1 MGERDKR
8 VPTVLFV
15 DDEPEICKSLARA
28 LREYG
33 YETESTTDPHQAIE
47 MVERSD
53 YDLAVVDLVMPQM
66 EGIDLVKRLLRVD
79 PRIRCLILTAY
90 GAVESCNR
98 AYQAGIVRYLQK
110 PVSVKVLNEIFIE
123 LLESSRTSLLPLPA
137 LVSLIGDSPKEEP
150 KSLAEAAMP
159 KVVIDEGEP
168 EEPESE
174 EEAVVPPDPN
184 EVTLETFRRSAIKRY
199 LTNAS
204 NLCNGSPKQIAIK
217 AGISLPTVYRL
228 LAEYDVAYD
237 RKSKRKKK
245 EDF

>member
-8 VPTVLFV
+8 IPTVLFV

-33 YETESTTDPHQAIE
+33 YETDSTTDPHQAIE

-66 EGIDLVKRLLRVD
+66 EGISLVKRLLRVD

-110 PVSVKVLNEIFIE
+110 PVSVKVLNEIFTE
-123 LLESSRTSLLPLPA
+123 LLEQSRTSLLPLPA
-137 LVSLIGDSPKEEP
+137 LVSLIGDIPKEEP
-150 KSLAEAAMP
+150 KTLAEAAMP
-159 KVVIDEGEP
+159 EAAIAQD
-168 EEPESE
+168 EPESE
-174 EEAVVPPDPN
+174 EEVIPPDPN
-184 EVTLETFRRSAIKRY
+184 EVTLDTFRRSAIKRY

-204 NLCNGSPKQIAIK
+204 NLCNGSPKQIALK

-237 RKSKRKKK
+237 RKSKRKKRD
-245 EDF
+245 E

>member
-1 MGERDKR
+1 MVERDKR
-8 VPTVLFV
+8 IPTVLFV
-15 DDEPEICKSLARA
+15 DDEPEICRSLARA

-33 YETESTTDPHQAIE
+33 YETESTTDPHKAIE
-47 MVERSD
+47 VVERSD
-53 YDLAVVDLVMPQM
+53 FDLAVIDLVMPQM

-123 LLESSRTSLLPLPA
+123 LLESSRTSILPLPA
-137 LVSLIGDSPKEEP
+137 LVSLINDDKPKEEP

-159 KVVIDEGEP
+159 QVSSTDEEIDDEEVI
-168 EEPESE
+168 
-174 EEAVVPPDPN
+174 PPDPN

-228 LAEYDVAYD
+228 LAEYDVPYD
-237 RKSKRKKK
+237 RKSKKKK
-245 EDF
+245 GDED

>member
-8 VPTVLFV
+8 IPTVLFV
-15 DDEPEICKSLARA
+15 DDEPEICRSLARA

-33 YETESTTDPHQAIE
+33 YETDSTTDPYKALE
-47 MVERSD
+47 LVERSD
-53 YDLAVVDLVMPQM
+53 YDLAVIDLVMPQM

-110 PVSVKVLNEIFIE
+110 PVSVKILHEIFTE
-123 LLESSRTSLLPLPA
+123 LLESSRSSLLPLPE
-137 LVSLIGDSPKEEP
+137 LVSLINDGQKSEP
-150 KSLAEAAMP
+150 KSLADAAIAQP
-159 KVVIDEGEP
+159 VSAVVTEEG
-168 EEPESE
+168 
-174 EEAVVPPDPN
+174 AVPPDPN

-204 NLCNGSPKQIAIK
+204 NICNGSPKQIAIK

-228 LAEYDVAYD
+228 LAEYDVPYD
-237 RKSKRKKK
+237 RKSKRKKSEEK
-245 EDF
+245 